1 MRRYRAPILI
11 LLMEKLEI
19 LRQPIGQRIL
29 RYASLDDV
37 AIWGVLALILM
48 DWQRVGMQAMFLF
61 AFAVCSYGFRKL
73 MVWLPEERP
82 LVRRSDLARA
92 VRFRRRLVGH
102 ALHGRRV
109 PRGRGDRQ

>member
-1 MRRYRAPILI
+1 MACAVTALPILI

-48 DWQRVGMQAMFLF
+48 DWQRGMQAMFLV

-73 MVWLPEERP
+73 MVWLPERP

-102 ALHGRRV
+102 ALHGWRV